1 MSAAAPPL
9 ALLAEITHRCPMR
22 CVYCSN
28 PLQLEAR
35 SAELPTAT
43 WARVLDEAAALGC
56 LQVHFSGGEPL
67 ARVDL
72 PELVAHAAAAGLY
85 ANLITSGVMLD
96 TPLAAILAEAGL
108 EHVQISFQD
117 VDAAAGECIGGL
129 QGAHARKLAAARC
142 VAQAGLALTVN
153 AVIHRH
159 NAERVEAMIGLALEL
174 GAGRIE
180 VAHVQYYGWG
190 LKNRA
195 ALLPSRAQLEQTT
208 AVVAAARE
216 RLRGRLV
223 IDYLIPDYW
232 AQLPKACMGGW
243 GQRFILVDPA
253 GRALPCHAATT
264 IPGMAFESV
273 RDRPLAE
280 IWEHSAAFRRF
291 RGTDWMPEPCASCER
306 RELDWG
312 GCRCQALA
320 LTGDAAATDPVCGRS
335 PLHAAVGALAEAE
348 STAAAAPAFVYRGAL
363 RERIGRACASA
374 SGGPADR
381 FGDALTNTTLAAKM
395 RE

>member
-1 MSAAAPPL
+1 MSPAAPPL

-28 PLQLEAR
+28 PLELEGR
-35 SAELPTAT
+35 SAELPTAE

-56 LQVHFSGGEPL
+56 LQVHFSGGEPT
-67 ARVDL
+67 ARADL
-72 PELVAHAAAAGLY
+72 PELVARAAAAGLY
-85 ANLITSGVMLD
+85 ANLITAGVMLD
-96 TPLAAILAEAGL
+96 APLLAILAEAGL

-117 VDAAAGECIGGL
+117 VDAVEGERIGGL
-129 QGAHARKLAAARC
+129 QGAHARKLKAARC
-142 VAQAGLALTVN
+142 VTDAGLALTIN

-159 NAERVEAMIGLALEL
+159 NAARVAAMIELALDL
-174 GAGRIE
+174 GAGRVE

-195 ALLPSRAQLEQTT
+195 ALLPSRAQLEETS
-208 AVVAAARE
+208 AVVEAARE

-223 IDYLIPDYW
+223 IDYVIPDYW
-232 AQLPKACMGGW
+232 ARLPKACMGGW

-264 IPGMAFESV
+264 IPGMAFDNV

-280 IWEHSAAFRRF
+280 IWEHSAAFQRF
-291 RGTDWMPEPCASCER
+291 RGTGWMPEPCASCER
-306 RELDWG
+306 REVDWG

-320 LTGDAAATDPVCGRS
+320 LTGNAAATDPVCWRS

-348 STAAAAPAFVYRGAL
+348 ATTVAAPFVYRGTPH
-363 RERIGRACASA
+363 ERSGRASR
-374 SGGPADR
+374 SIRRRADKY
-381 FGDALTNTTLAAKM
+381 DACG
-395 RE
+395 